1 MKNRIIAAG
10 VIAASILSYSS
21 SSFAQ
26 TKKFPDVPAKHWA
39 EDSIYYLVE
48 KGAVTGNEKE
58 CLSQKKKSLV
68 QKQLQ

>member
-26 TKKFPDVPAKHWA
+26 IKKFPDVPAKHWA

-48 KGAVTGNEKE
+48 KGAARKRNHSCRSSYNDG
-58 CLSQKKKSLV
+58 
-68 QKQLQ
+68 

>member
-26 TKKFPDVPAKHWA
+26 IKNFQM
-39 EDSIYYLVE
+39 
-48 KGAVTGNEKE
+48 
-58 CLSQKKKSLV
+58 SQLNIG
-68 QKQLQ
+68 QKTLFTI

>member
-1 MKNRIIAAG
+1 MRNRIIAAG

-39 EDSIYYLVE
+39 EDSNYKVY
-48 KGAVTGNEKE
+48 
-58 CLSQKKKSLV
+58 
-68 QKQLQ
+68 